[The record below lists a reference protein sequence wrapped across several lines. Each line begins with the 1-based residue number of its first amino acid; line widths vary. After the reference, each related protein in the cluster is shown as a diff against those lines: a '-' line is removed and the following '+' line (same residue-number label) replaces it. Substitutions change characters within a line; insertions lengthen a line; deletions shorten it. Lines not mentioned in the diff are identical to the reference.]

1 MPKVKVP
8 RKSTTVDMTAMCDVA
23 FLLLT
28 FFMLTSNFVAKE
40 PITVAV
46 PASVSEI
53 KIAESDIITVLI
65 DAQGKVFMGLDAQPD
80 RKELLKKLG
89 EAYKIDFTDKELTE
103 FSKIGMSGVP
113 IHQMKS
119 FLALPSEQRDS
130 KEAAIGIPADSLNN
144 EFKEWIRNAKQ
155 VNRALKIAIKADKQ
169 TPYKVVK
176 DVMGTLQDLKE
187 NRYNLITS
195 LAEDPTANFATKK

>member
-46 PASVSEI
+46 PKSISEI
-53 KIAESDIITVLI
+53 KIPERDILTVLI
-65 DAQGKVFMGLDAQPD
+65 DGEGKVFVGVDAQQD
-80 RKELLKKLG
+80 RKDLLQKLG
-89 EAYKIDFTDKELTE
+89 ESYGINFEPKELTE
-103 FSKIGMSGVP
+103 FSKIGMSGVQ
-113 IHQMKS
+113 IRVMKA
-119 FLALPSEQRDS
+119 FLALPSEKRDS
-130 KEAAIGIPADSLNN
+130 KEAAIGIPADSLDNQ
-144 EFKEWIRNAKQ
+144 FKQWIKIAKQ
-155 VNRALKIAIKADKQ
+155 VNPDLKIAIKADKI
-169 TPYKVVK
+169 TSYKTVK
-176 DVMGTLQDLKE
+176 SVMGTLQDLRE

-195 LAEDPTANFATKK
+195 LSEAPAPEIVTK

>member
-40 PITVAV
+40 PIVVAI
-46 PASVSEI
+46 PSSVAEI
-53 KIAESDIITVLI
+53 KIPERDIMTVLI
-65 DAQGKVFMGLDAQPD
+65 DKEGKVFFGVDAQQD
-80 RKELLKKLG
+80 RREVLDNVGKAYSISFTEKEL
-89 EAYKIDFTDKELTE
+89 IE
-103 FSKIGMSGVP
+103 FSKISSSGVP
-113 IHQMKS
+113 IEKMKS
-119 FLALPSEQRDS
+119 FLAMSPEARDS
-130 KEAAIGIPADSLNN
+130 KDAALGIPADSLNN
-144 EFKEWIRNAKQ
+144 QFKVWIKTARQ
-155 VNRALKIAIKADKQ
+155 VNRKLRLAIKADQQ

-176 DVMGTLQDLKE
+176 GVMTTLQDINE

-195 LAEDPTANFATKK
+195 LKQVSTK

>member
-65 DAQGKVFMGLDAQPD
+65 DAQGKVFVGLDAQPD

-89 EAYKIDFTDKELTE
+89 EAYQIDFTDKELTE

-113 IHQMKS
+113 IHQMKG

-155 VNRALKIAIKADKQ
+155 VNRELKIAIKADKQ

>member
-40 PITVAV
+40 PIVVAV
-46 PASVSEI
+46 PSSISEI
-53 KIAESDIITVLI
+53 KIPERDIVTVLI
-65 DAQGKVFMGLDAQPD
+65 DKEGKVFFGLDAQKD
-80 RKELLKKLG
+80 RVEVLDNVGKAYSISFSEKELN
-89 EAYKIDFTDKELTE
+89 E

-113 IHQMKS
+113 IEKMKAY
-119 FLALPSEQRDS
+119 LALSSELRDS

-144 EFKEWIRNAKQ
+144 QFKVWMKTARQ
-155 VNRALKIAIKADKQ
+155 VNRNLRLAIKSDQA
-169 TPYKVVK
+169 TPYKVIK
-176 DVMGTLQDLKE
+176 DVMGTLQDIDE

-195 LAEDPTANFATKK
+195 LEQVSTK

>member
-40 PITVAV
+40 PIVVAV
-46 PASVSEI
+46 PSSISEI
-53 KIAESDIITVLI
+53 KIPERNILTVLI
-65 DAQGKVFMGLDAQPD
+65 DQEGKVFFGLDTQQD
-80 RKELLKKLG
+80 RKEVLENVGK
-89 EAYKIDFTDKELTE
+89 AYSISFTEKELNE

-113 IHQMKS
+113 IEKMS
-119 FLALPSEQRDS
+119 AFLALKPEERDT
-130 KEAAIGIPADSLNN
+130 KEAAIGIPTDSLNN
-144 EFKEWIRNAKQ
+144 QFEVWITTARK
-155 VNRALKIAIKADKQ
+155 VNRELRLAIKSDQ
-169 TPYKVVK
+169 LTPYKVIK
-176 DVMGTLQDLKE
+176 DVMGTLQDNNE

-195 LAEDPTANFATKK
+195 LEQVSTK

>member
-46 PASVSEI
+46 PSSVSEV
-53 KIAESDIITVLI
+53 KIPERDIITVLI
-65 DAQGKVFMGLDAQPD
+65 DAQGKVFVGLDAQGD

-89 EAYKIDFTDKELTE
+89 EVYSKDFTDKEITE

-113 IHQMKS
+113 IEQMKA

-130 KEAAIGIPADSLNN
+130 KEAAIGIPTDSLNN
-144 EFKEWIRNAKQ
+144 QFKEWIRSAKSI
-155 VNRALKIAIKADKQ
+155 NHELKIAIKADKT

-176 DVMGTLQDLKE
+176 DVMGTLQDLRE

-195 LAEDPTANFATKK
+195 LSEDPTANFSTK

>member
-40 PITVAV
+40 PIVVAV
-46 PASVSEI
+46 PSSISEI
-53 KIAESDIITVLI
+53 KIPERDIVTVLI
-65 DAQGKVFMGLDAQPD
+65 DKEGKVFFGLDAQKD
-80 RKELLKKLG
+80 RVEVLDNVGKAYSISFSEKEL
-89 EAYKIDFTDKELTE
+89 AE
-103 FSKIGMSGVP
+103 FGKIGMSGVP
-113 IHQMKS
+113 IEKMKAY
-119 FLALPSEQRDS
+119 LALSQEQRDS

-144 EFKEWIRNAKQ
+144 QFKVWMKTARQ
-155 VNRALKIAIKADKQ
+155 VNRNLRLAIKSDQ
-169 TPYKVVK
+169 ETPYKVIK
-176 DVMGTLQDLKE
+176 DVMGTLQDIDE

-195 LAEDPTANFATKK
+195 LEQVSTK

>member
-40 PITVAV
+40 PIVVAI
-46 PASVSEI
+46 PSSVAEI
-53 KIAESDIITVLI
+53 KIPERDIMTVLI
-65 DAQGKVFMGLDAQPD
+65 DKDGKVFFGLDAQQD
-80 RKELLKKLG
+80 RREVLDNVGKAYSISFTEKELI
-89 EAYKIDFTDKELTE
+89 EY
-103 FSKIGMSGVP
+103 SKISSSGVP
-113 IHQMKS
+113 IEKMQS
-119 FLALPSEQRDS
+119 FLAMSPEARDS
-130 KEAAIGIPADSLNN
+130 KDAALGIPADSLNN
-144 EFKEWIRNAKQ
+144 QFKVWIKTARQ
-155 VNRALKIAIKADKQ
+155 VNRKLRLAIKADQQ

-176 DVMGTLQDLKE
+176 GVMTTLQDINE

-195 LAEDPTANFATKK
+195 LKQVSTK

>member
-40 PITVAV
+40 PIVVAV
-46 PASVSEI
+46 PSSVSEI
-53 KIAESDIITVLI
+53 KIPERDILTVLI
-65 DAQGKVFMGLDAQPD
+65 DKEGKVFIGLDAQQERLEVLDNVGKAYQISFTP
-80 RKELLKKLG
+80 KELN
-89 EAYKIDFTDKELTE
+89 E

-113 IHQMKS
+113 IEKMQA
-119 FLALPSEQRDS
+119 FLALKPDQRDS
-130 KEAAIGIPADSLNN
+130 KEAAIGIPTDSLNN
-144 EFKEWIRNAKQ
+144 QFKIWIKTARK
-155 VNRALKIAIKADKQ
+155 VNPKLRLAIKSDSQ
-169 TPYKVVK
+169 TPYKVIK
-176 DVMGTLQDLKE
+176 DVMTTLVDIKE

-195 LAEDPTANFATKK
+195 LEKDPNK

>member
-40 PITVAV
+40 PIVVAI
-46 PASVSEI
+46 PSSVAEI
-53 KIAESDIITVLI
+53 KIPERDIVTVLI
-65 DAQGKVFMGLDAQPD
+65 DKDGKVFFGLDAQQD
-80 RKELLKKLG
+80 RKEVLDNVGK
-89 EAYKIDFTDKELTE
+89 AYSIEFTDKELTE
-103 FSKIGMSGVP
+103 FSKISSSGVP
-113 IHQMKS
+113 IEKMKS
-119 FLALPSEQRDS
+119 FLAMSPEARDS
-130 KEAAIGIPADSLNN
+130 KDAALGIPTDSLNN
-144 EFKEWIRNAKQ
+144 QFKVWMETSRK
-155 VNRALKIAIKADKQ
+155 VNRKLRLAIKADQQ

-176 DVMGTLQDLKE
+176 GVMTTLQDINE

-195 LAEDPTANFATKK
+195 LKQVSTK

>member
-53 KIAESDIITVLI
+53 KIPERDVLTVLV
-65 DAQGKVFMGLDAQPD
+65 DAQGKVFVGVDAQQD
-80 RKELLKKLG
+80 RKDLLENLG
-89 EAYKIDFTDKELTE
+89 KAYNIQFDAKELAE

-113 IHQMKS
+113 IEQMKA
-119 FLALPSEQRDS
+119 FLALPSEKRDS
-130 KEAAIGIPADSLNN
+130 KEAAIGIPTDSLNN
-144 EFKEWIRNAKQ
+144 QFKEWIKIAKQ
-155 VNRALKIAIKADKQ
+155 VNRELKIAIKADKQ
-169 TPYKVVK
+169 TSYKVVK
-176 DVMGTLQDLKE
+176 DVMGTLQDLRE

-195 LAEDPTANFATKK
+195 LSEVPAAEFTN

>member
-40 PITVAV
+40 PIVVAV
-46 PASVSEI
+46 PSSISEI
-53 KIAESDIITVLI
+53 KIPERNIVTVLI
-65 DAQGKVFMGLDAQPD
+65 DQQGKVFFGLDTQQD
-80 RKELLKKLG
+80 RRDVLENVGK
-89 EAYKIDFTDKELTE
+89 AYDITFTDKELNE

-113 IHQMKS
+113 IEKMS
-119 FLALPSEQRDS
+119 AFLALKPEERDT
-130 KEAAIGIPADSLNN
+130 KEAAIGIPTDSLNN
-144 EFKEWIRNAKQ
+144 QFEVWIKTARQ
-155 VNRALKIAIKADKQ
+155 VNRDLRLAIKSDQ
-169 TPYKVVK
+169 LTPYKVIK
-176 DVMGTLQDLKE
+176 DVMGTLQDNNE

-195 LAEDPTANFATKK
+195 LEQVSTN

>member
-40 PITVAV
+40 PIVVAV
-46 PASVSEI
+46 PSSISEI
-53 KIAESDIITVLI
+53 KIPERNIVTVLI
-65 DAQGKVFMGLDAQPD
+65 DQEGKVFFGLDTQQD
-80 RKELLKKLG
+80 RRDVLENVGK
-89 EAYKIDFTDKELTE
+89 AYDITFTDKELNE

-113 IHQMKS
+113 IEKMS
-119 FLALPSEQRDS
+119 AFLALKPEERDT
-130 KEAAIGIPADSLNN
+130 KEAAIGIPTDSLNN
-144 EFKEWIRNAKQ
+144 QFEVWIKTARQ
-155 VNRALKIAIKADKQ
+155 VNRELRLAIKSDQ
-169 TPYKVVK
+169 LTPYKVIK
-176 DVMGTLQDLKE
+176 DVMGTLQDNNE

-195 LAEDPTANFATKK
+195 LEQV

>member
-40 PITVAV
+40 PIVVAV
-46 PASVSEI
+46 PSSISEI
-53 KIAESDIITVLI
+53 KIEERDMATVLI
-65 DAQGKVFMGLDAQPD
+65 DNEGKVFFGLDAQGD
-80 RKELLKKLG
+80 RKELLANLG
-89 EAYKIDFTDKELTE
+89 KVYDIPFTEKELTE

-113 IHQMKS
+113 INQMHA
-119 FLALPSEQRDS
+119 FLALPLEKRDA
-130 KEAAIGIPADSLNN
+130 KEAAIGIPADSLDNQ
-144 EFKEWIRNAKQ
+144 FMYWMKTARQ
-155 VNRALKIAIKADKQ
+155 VNPKLRIAIKSDSK
-169 TPYKVVK
+169 TPYKVIK
-176 DVMGTLQDLKE
+176 KVMGTLQDLRE

-195 LAEDPTANFATKK
+195 LEQVKN

>member
-40 PITVAV
+40 PIVVAV
-46 PASVSEI
+46 PSSISEI
-53 KIAESDIITVLI
+53 KIPERNILTVLI
-65 DAQGKVFMGLDAQPD
+65 DKQGKVFFGLDTQQD
-80 RKELLKKLG
+80 RKEVLENVGK
-89 EAYKIDFTDKELTE
+89 AYSISFTEKELNE

-113 IHQMKS
+113 IEKMS
-119 FLALPSEQRDS
+119 AFLALKPEERDT
-130 KEAAIGIPADSLNN
+130 KEAAIGIPTDSLNN
-144 EFKEWIRNAKQ
+144 QFKVWITTARK
-155 VNRALKIAIKADKQ
+155 VNRELRLAIKSDQ
-169 TPYKVVK
+169 LTPYKVIK
-176 DVMGTLQDLKE
+176 DVMGTLQDNNE

-195 LAEDPTANFATKK
+195 LEQVSTK